1 MAFAIDFSQYSNPA
15 YASTMPAAYQRAV
28 LAEGRPLPFFG
39 LAGTGGVESDT
50 SVERRLGYR
59 IYTVVKEKS
68 VIPVL
73 VYEPYIDLMQEVQ
86 AGFGRTLS
94 HLPAVFGVSRQAL
107 YNWMKGEV
115 PKEQHRDKLVQLAEA
130 AKVFSHLGFKPTAEL
145 LERTV
150 AKGKSFIELLGDG
163 ANGEEVA
170 NKLVRIVRRAVAERE
185 SLKAQLGDRESP
197 RLTPADMGRQSFP
210 ESV

>member
-1 MAFAIDFSQYSNPA
+1 M
-15 YASTMPAAYQRAV
+15 
-28 LAEGRPLPFFG
+28 
-39 LAGTGGVESDT
+39 
-50 SVERRLGYR
+50 
-59 IYTVVKEKS
+59 
-68 VIPVL
+68 

-130 AKVFSHLGFKPTAEL
+130 AKVFSHLGFKPTAEIL
-145 LERTV
+145 DCTV
-150 AKGKSFIELLGDG
+150 AKGKSFIELLSDG
-163 ANGEEVA
+163 ANGKEVA
-170 NKLVRIVRRAVAERE
+170 NKLVRIVRRAVVERE
-185 SLKAQLGDRESP
+185 SLKAQLGERESP
-197 RLTPADMGRQSFP
+197 GLTSSDMGRQSFP